1 MEEDISCNAS
11 LISAVM
17 DTGLKDKTVL
27 ITEGDCDLARSMI
40 LAFAR
45 EGANL
50 IVGRSRHCAD
60 TSDVIRQA
68 ETCGIRVVSGDW
80 NIRDEASIQSL
91 LDQSVAKIGT
101 VDVLI
106 NNSESDSPVKSFE
119 DMTYAEWSSV
129 VDLGLSGSL
138 FVTKAALPGMI
149 EKQWG
154 RIINFTGLA
163 AFFGTDCA
171 RSTSQLGVVGLTRG
185 IARWYGKDNVTANC
199 IGPGGIVTESNTLS
213 ADFPPQPT
221 DPVPRWGAPHEV
233 ASLAVYLASQDAAYI
248 TGQCILVNGGKFLL

>member
-1 MEEDISCNAS
+1 ME
-11 LISAVM
+11 
-17 DTGLKDKTVL
+17 TGLRGKTVL
-27 ITEGDCDLARSMI
+27 ITEGACDLARSMI

-50 IVGRSRHCAD
+50 IVARSRQCAD
-60 TSDVIRQA
+60 TSDVIRHA

-91 LDQSVAKIGT
+91 LDRSVAKIGT
-101 VDVLI
+101 IDVLI
-106 NNSESDSPVKSFE
+106 NNSESDSPVNSFE
-119 DMTYAEWSSV
+119 AMTYAEWSSV
-129 VDLGLSGSL
+129 VDIGLSGSL

-171 RSTSQLGVVGLTRG
+171 HSTSQLGVVGLTRG

-199 IGPGGIVTESNTLS
+199 IGPGGIETTDSID
-213 ADFPPQPT
+213 ADFPPQRT
-221 DPVPRWGAPHEV
+221 DPVPRWGAPNEV
-233 ASLAVYLASQDAAYI
+233 ASLAVYLASEDAAYI